1 MIMKTK
7 GHLQKWARAFE
18 ASIWWF
24 TSMHKRRLDMYST
37 LSSAICISAFEHRVE
52 VIKAA
57 FSGSSSKSRM
67 NKY

>member
-37 LSSAICISAFEHRVE
+37 LSSATCISASEHRVE
-52 VIKAA
+52 GYK
-57 FSGSSSKSRM
+57 SGF
-67 NKY
+67 